1 MHHHAPDSIPSSLS
15 EEQQFIIQALRPHA
29 PFNQMQP
36 PHLHYLVAH
45 CTQHD
50 FTPGSIVLSPEMGQV
65 QHWFLL
71 IEGTICAQRSATPDD
86 QTFYLGSG
94 DSFPLVAL
102 QEERATRT
110 HYIAQSPCSCVL
122 LSRDAFNHL
131 LEQSDPFRLFMR
143 EGSAMLLDKLR
154 KQARLY
160 HWQEQ
165 HPDTSLNTPLA
176 HFVQRVPITCTTEH
190 SLGDVV
196 GLMHEHNVSS
206 VAITNAAQQLLGI
219 FTLRDL
225 RRVFSQ
231 NLAERDQPIGQLM
244 TLDPYHLSPRH
255 TAYDAA
261 MLMIQH
267 NIGHLCVCDNQKL
280 VGVLSER
287 DLFDLQRI
295 NLVQLSRALRHAE
308 NLQDLRQLRQRIPRL
323 VQAMLANEAS
333 APQVTH
339 LITQLN
345 DHSTLRIIELILA
358 DSPPALPIFC
368 WLSFGSEGRHEQ
380 TLLTDQDNGLMFYT
394 PEGMTADD
402 CRQALLP
409 VARRI
414 NEALDSCGLT
424 LCTGNI
430 MASNPELCLSAEE
443 WLHKFRHIILQPD
456 PEHLLQGSIFFDL
469 RVLWGDQTGVDAL
482 LPELLAL
489 IADSPQFQRMMANNA
504 LRYRLPLQNPLQRL
518 GRLLQAH
525 EPNVDLK
532 AGALSPFVDSV
543 RIFALSNGISE
554 ASTLERLHQ
563 LGEHGIFTTDDAN
576 AFHDAYS
583 YLQLLRLQLHLR
595 QTQQN
600 QPLNNQLPTAELN
613 PLERRMLRESLR
625 QAKHLQDLLRHRY
638 QL

>member
-1 MHHHAPDSIPSSLS
+1 MHHHAPDSTPSSVS
-15 EEQQFIIQALRPHA
+15 EDQQFIIQALRPHA

-36 PHLHYLVAH
+36 PHLQYLVAH
-45 CTQHD
+45 SQQYD

-65 QHWFLL
+65 QHCFLL
-71 IEGTICAQRSATPDD
+71 IEGTICAQRSATPDN
-86 QTFYLGSG
+86 QTFYLSSG

-102 QEERATRT
+102 QEQRATRT
-110 HYIAQSPCSCVL
+110 HYRAQTACTCLQLPY
-122 LSRDAFNHL
+122 DAFQWLVAHS
-131 LEQSDPFRLFMR
+131 EPFALFMR
-143 EGSAMLLDKLR
+143 EGSSALLDKLL

-176 HFVQRVPITCTTEH
+176 HFVQRAPITCH
-190 SLGDVV
+190 ASQSLAYVV
-196 GLMHEHNVSS
+196 KMMHEHNVSS
-206 VAITNAAQQLLGI
+206 VAITGANQQLEGI

-231 NLAERDQPIGQLM
+231 NLADREQPIGHLM
-244 TLDPYHLSPRH
+244 TADPYYLSPRH

-261 MLMIQH
+261 MLMIQQH
-267 NIGHLCVCDNQKL
+267 IGHLCVCENHKL

-308 NLQDLRQLRQRIPRL
+308 SLNDLRQLRQRIPRL

-358 DSPPALPIFC
+358 DSSPALPQFC

-380 TLLTDQDNGLMFYT
+380 TLLTDQDNGMLFYP
-394 PEGMTADD
+394 PEGMSAKE
-402 CRQALLP
+402 CRKQLLP
-409 VARRI
+409 VAARI
-414 NEALDSCGLT
+414 NDALDSCGLT

-443 WLHKFRHIILQPD
+443 WQHKFRHIILHPD
-456 PEHLLQGSIFFDL
+456 PEHLLQASIYFDL
-469 RVLWGDQTGVDAL
+469 RALWGDQTGLNAL
-482 LPELLAL
+482 LPELLAM
-489 IADSPQFQRMMANNA
+489 IADSPQFQRMMASNA

-518 GRLLQAH
+518 GRLLNTA
-525 EPNVDLK
+525 EPLVDLK

-543 RIFALSNGISE
+543 RLFALANGISE

-563 LGEHGIFTTDDAN
+563 LGKQGIFTTDDAN

>member
-1 MHHHAPDSIPSSLS
+1 MHHHAPDSIPSSVS
-15 EEQQFIIQALRPHA
+15 EAQQFIIQALRPHA

-36 PHLHYLVAH
+36 PHLQYLVAH
-45 CTQHD
+45 SQQQH

-71 IEGTICAQRSATPDD
+71 IEGTICAQRSAIPDD
-86 QTFYLGSG
+86 QAFYLGSG

-102 QEERATRT
+102 HEERATRT
-110 HYIAQSPCSCVL
+110 HYIAQSSCTCL
-122 LSRDAFNHL
+122 LLPRNAFTHL
-131 LEQSDPFRLFMR
+131 LDESEPFKLFMQ
-143 EGSAMLLDKLR
+143 EGSAVLLDKLR
-154 KQARLY
+154 KQARLQ

-176 HFVQRVPITCTTEH
+176 HFVQRAPVTCHAEN
-190 SLGDVV
+190 SLAEVV
-196 GLMHEHNVSS
+196 SMMHEHNISS
-206 VAITNAAQQLLGI
+206 VAITAPNQQLQGI

-244 TLDPYHLSPRH
+244 TRSPFYLSPRH

-267 NIGHLCVCDNQKL
+267 HIGHICVCENQRL

-308 NLQDLRQLRQRIPRL
+308 NLADLRQLRLRIPRL

-333 APQVTH
+333 ATQITH

-345 DHSTLRIIELILA
+345 DHSSIRIIELTLA
-358 DSPPALPIFC
+358 EQSTELPRFC

-380 TLLTDQDNGLMFYT
+380 TLLTDQDNGLLFYP
-394 PEGMTADD
+394 PEGMSADA
-402 CRQALLP
+402 CRALLLP
-409 VARRI
+409 VANHI
-414 NEALDSCGLT
+414 NHALDSCGLT

-430 MASNPELCLSAEE
+430 MASNPALCLSAEE

-469 RVLWGDQTGVDAL
+469 RALWGDQRGVDTL
-482 LPELLAL
+482 LPELLAM
-489 IADSPQFQRMMANNA
+489 IADSPQFQRMMATNA
-504 LRYRLPLQNPLQRL
+504 LRYRLPLQGPLQRL
-518 GRLLQAH
+518 GRLLHAH
-525 EPNVDLK
+525 EPIVDLK

-554 ASTLERLHQ
+554 ASTLERLHL
-563 LGEHGIFTTDDAN
+563 LGEHGIFTTNDAN

-600 QPLNNQLPTAELN
+600 QPLNNQLPTTELN